1 MGDGK
6 KRRGAKERKRK
17 EARRGEG
24 ARNERERPRR
34 AASGRGA
41 SRRRVKTER
50 RRRSSQ
56 SASAS
61 RRDVLASWW
70 LLRRFYPSFRTVTN
84 ARIDE
89 SSNCTRSRNLSTAS
103 LKSPFEFF
111 YIELPNYFVSRGE
124 LRHAFVQTGGWF
136 VAIRPREFAVHR
148 GKFRSIECEI
158 KSERIVARCAIG
170 RHIRE
175 EEECFHRKGRR
186 IVPLEEAHWIV
197 TSRDTT
203 TTTTTTCRRGFAS
216 CAWYFSLFHIV
227 SPFPSPSF
235 FSRTCVSRNRLAT
248 KDQPRREKESS
259 RKRHGNLLLV
269 RSFFP
274 SHFSP
279 LSFSFS
285 LSLFFSFSIF
295 SPTSPRIDEQSFL
308 CASVDGSS
316 PLTSLDICRLL
327 SFGK

>member
-203 TTTTTTCRRGFAS
+203 TTTTCRRGFAS

-227 SPFPSPSF
+227 SPFPSLLF
-235 FSRTCVSRNRLAT
+235 FLAPVFRATDLPRKINRGERKNRAE
-248 KDQPRREKESS
+248 KDTEICSS
-259 RKRHGNLLLV
+259 SAL
-269 RSFFP
+269 
-274 SHFSP
+274 FSP
-279 LSFSFS
+279 LIFLPSLFLS

-308 CASVDGSS
+308 CASVDESS
-316 PLTSLDICRLL
+316 PLTSFDICRLL

>member
-1 MGDGK
+1 MFSQ
-6 KRRGAKERKRK
+6 E
-17 EARRGEG
+17 GE
-24 ARNERERPRR
+24 ED
-34 AASGRGA
+34 
-41 SRRRVKTER
+41 
-50 RRRSSQ
+50 RSSRG
-56 SASAS
+56 ST
-61 RRDVLASWW
+61 L
-70 LLRRFYPSFRTVTN
+70 N
-84 ARIDE
+84 
-89 SSNCTRSRNLSTAS
+89 SN
-103 LKSPFEFF
+103 
-111 YIELPNYFVSRGE
+111 
-124 LRHAFVQTGGWF
+124 
-136 VAIRPREFAVHR
+136 
-148 GKFRSIECEI
+148 
-158 KSERIVARCAIG
+158 VARHDDDDDDDVST
-170 RHIRE
+170 RIRFL
-175 EEECFHRKGRR
+175 CLVF
-186 IVPLEEAHWIV
+186 L
-197 TSRDTT
+197 
-203 TTTTTTCRRGFAS
+203 
-216 CAWYFSLFHIV
+216 
-227 SPFPSPSF
+227 PFPHRFTLPLLPF